1 MATVDRDILLQ
12 EVLSILPPNNTVGEA
27 LMRRINERVIIT
39 VGDDELN
46 HPEILCKCLRANAI
60 QNMANATTSAGLK
73 RDRTSEF
80 ELEYYNTTGK
90 NFWKDW
96 ITSLKDICPLYGY
109 TIPTNGVGAVSFIA
123 GSTPTLTI
131 DTTCCTQEFT

>member
-73 RDRTSEF
+73 RDRTAEF

-109 TIPTNGVGAVSFIA
+109 TIPTNGVGAVSFIT